1 MKSIHD
7 ALHQAANHSAL
18 YMEHELRT
26 NAIRQ
31 GWHPSVA
38 HGLHVGYVDG
48 EFKVSVDADKH
59 AAAHLHEY
67 GDETT
72 RPTAVIRKHGNN
84 TSMAEKAFI
93 RSLEKQLKG
102 LL

>member
-7 ALHQAANHSAL
+7 ALHQAATHSAL

-26 NAIRQ
+26 SALRH

-38 HGLHVGYVDG
+38 QGLHVRYENGD
-48 EFKVSVDADKH
+48 FNVSVDSDKH
-59 AAAHLHEY
+59 HAAHVHEY
-67 GDETT
+67 GDENT

-84 TSMAEKAFI
+84 TSMAEKVFI
-93 RSLEKQLKG
+93 RSLETQLKG